1 MLKTVTSLFDDF
13 PNAAECESNMVHRF
27 FIYSKS
33 TQKYPLTYMHVPAG
47 FLRRPHAILL
57 WILKI
62 YNIFVAPF
70 LNPLLDS
77 YIKLWSFMI
86 RLLSYAFS
94 AAMFIS
100 KTIFK

>member
-13 PNAAECESNMVHRF
+13 PNATECESQF
-27 FIYSKS
+27 
-33 TQKYPLTYMHVPAG
+33 KYFSFTLNQHKISINILVCSHAG
-47 FLRRPHAILL
+47 FLRRPHAILI
-57 WILKI
+57 WMLKI

-70 LNPLLDS
+70 LNPLLDG

-100 KTIFK
+100 KIIFK